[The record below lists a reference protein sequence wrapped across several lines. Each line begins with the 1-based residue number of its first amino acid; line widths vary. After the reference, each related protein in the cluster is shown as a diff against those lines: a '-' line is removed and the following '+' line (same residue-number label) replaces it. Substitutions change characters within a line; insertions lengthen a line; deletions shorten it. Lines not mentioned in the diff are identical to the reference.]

1 MADMSGITAALQ
13 KKLGLSARSVSRRI
27 AAAQDST
34 FLPRELAALQLA
46 AENGI
51 SIRKLA
57 TADELTAL
65 REGSSKST
73 YTIVSSGG
81 SAVNVGSGQAQAST
95 SNAPTKSPRAS
106 VRKLKAV
113 PKPHKPVRGR
123 RVFVVHGRNEPLRK
137 ALFEFL
143 KALDLQPIE
152 WTVGIKE
159 TGLGSPTVKHIIDA
173 MFSKAVAV
181 VVLLTPDDLVL
192 LKPDLQKKSDSAVE
206 KEQVGQARP
215 NVLFEA
221 GMAVSSHPES
231 TVLVQV
237 GNVKPFTDIGGV
249 HITHLDNTPEKRNEL
264 ITKLRNAGCAVDLSG
279 TEWIT
284 DGNFEQETYE

>member
-1 MADMSGITAALQ
+1 MADMAGVSAALQ
-13 KKLGLSARSVSRRI
+13 KKLKLSARSVTRRI

-46 AENGI
+46 AESGI

-57 TADELTAL
+57 TAEELTAL
-65 REGSSKST
+65 REGSSRST

-95 SNAPTKSPRAS
+95 SSTPAKSPRAPA
-106 VRKLKAV
+106 RKMKTV
-113 PKPHKPVRGR
+113 PKPPKPVRGR
-123 RVFVVHGRNEPLRK
+123 KVFVVHGRNGPLRK
-137 ALFEFL
+137 AVFEFL
-143 KALDLQPIE
+143 KSMDLQPIA
-152 WTVGIKE
+152 WTVGIRE
-159 TGLGSPTVKHIIDA
+159 TGLGSPTVKQIIDA

-192 LKPDLQKKSDSAVE
+192 LKPDLQKKSDPAVE

-221 GMAVSSHPES
+221 GMAVSGHPES
-231 TVLVQV
+231 TVIVQV

-264 ITKLRNAGCAVDLSG
+264 INKLRNAGCAVDLSG
-279 TEWIT
+279 TDWIT
-284 DGNFEQETYE
+284 AGNFEQETYE